1 MAINQPDDA
10 ARVLDK
16 AAWCLLK
23 VDDEKPIQDG
33 MQLLIHGIRILEAEG
48 RPMQV
53 GMFGVKMLKQS
64 LKMKNIDSHVLE
76 TGHMSLKMLA
86 NSGNPKLT
94 GNCLIL
100 MLMNLLKHSQNFTL
114 RDGQSIFQEYV
125 GSISDEAKEL
135 VKNLLHVLNDKND
148 YDQLVQLI
156 QKDNL
161 LKTDKVLKEAL
172 ERFVTPSSKEN
183 TLEIEDL
190 ATDATTVK
198 SQRRI
203 KDLSTVLGLATG
215 AALVAST
222 VSTSRIK
229 GDNRRVLKEVWD
241 PSKDVVGPYSDVTGF
256 EHVQPSSVGR

>member
-23 VDDEKPIQDG
+23 VDDEKHIRDG
-33 MQLLIHGIRILEAEG
+33 MQLLTHGIKILEAEG
-48 RPMQV
+48 RPMQA

-64 LKMKNIDSHVLE
+64 LKMKNIDPNVLE

-100 MLMNLLKHSQNFTL
+100 MLMNLVKHSENFTL

-161 LKTDKVLKEAL
+161 LKTDKELREAL
-172 ERFVTPSSKEN
+172 ERFVTSKEN
-183 TLEIEDL
+183 TLEKEDL
-190 ATDATTVK
+190 TTDVTKVEG
-198 SQRRI
+198 QRRM

-222 VSTSRIK
+222 VSTSRMM
-229 GDNRRVLKEVWD
+229 GGNRRALKEVWD